1 MLHHGYTLK
10 GQIQVGHDRES
21 SCRLFFFS
29 LNDYVVVFLPGVAL
43 HLLNCSAEHAP
54 VHHILVHGDTV
65 PEFPYSFSR
74 TSYSDHFCQLE
85 GSARA
90 INTATA
96 LDTAELKGY
105 VIGLNI
111 DALVHMFRET
121 HLLPTKLAIL
131 HMALVHL
138 NDKLLVKMLLREL
151 CLDSTHPHC
160 SQLLSDY
167 LLGSTYSYMKFKCLD
182 SVKALLKFLP
192 LTENEGFRGH
202 LETDKRRQEVARI
215 TYVMLPDVEKGLA
228 KSDSFD
234 TTHVKG
240 VVQLKTYAQHTNPF
254 SALLDNLR
262 LSKQPIPRFSLKA
275 LSSKLTE
282 KSTEGGDGPD
292 EEEGTPKRSFLR
304 KLSDSFRKRGMAISK
319 AQHVLQKGLSFL
331 EQPNE
336 HDPHEERRQKLLSRS
351 LRNHLIKGKATSP
364 DRQDKYNK
372 VVQDYVSAQIEQ
384 SNSLLHT
391 VWTLLGYSRE
401 NHPAQMSLNEKGDV
415 RDCALFH
422 LAERFY
428 CSVEQY
434 AFPFP
439 KGFHL
444 FFTCIGFRC
453 LQPQLFLQYVNHHVF
468 HLTYEFLSRLISEL
482 GNDES
487 STELKFQILWRLDPV

>member
-1 MLHHGYTLK
+1 MLFMLHGENIGMYTFNLTHPPGTDIPLVLQGNPQVKEVCKSFHWYQWDSQYQRLYIICFQPKDSESSFEPALWCFEFPQDKPLIVMNLPLPLPFQEEEAINRPSYLDIPGFRTLQEENVNLKIVNLHNDASCGSLFVCYQHPLKSSSDLEGDHSKKDQKTLSYSVCMLHHGYTLK

-228 KSDSFD
+228 KVLL
-234 TTHVKG
+234 TT
-240 VVQLKTYAQHTNPF
+240 
-254 SALLDNLR
+254 R
-262 LSKQPIPRFSLKA
+262 
-275 LSSKLTE
+275 
-282 KSTEGGDGPD
+282 
-292 EEEGTPKRSFLR
+292 
-304 KLSDSFRKRGMAISK
+304 M
-319 AQHVLQKGLSFL
+319 
-331 EQPNE
+331 
-336 HDPHEERRQKLLSRS
+336 
-351 LRNHLIKGKATSP
+351 
-364 DRQDKYNK
+364 
-372 VVQDYVSAQIEQ
+372 
-384 SNSLLHT
+384 
-391 VWTLLGYSRE
+391 
-401 NHPAQMSLNEKGDV
+401 
-415 RDCALFH
+415 
-422 LAERFY
+422 
-428 CSVEQY
+428 
-434 AFPFP
+434 
-439 KGFHL
+439 
-444 FFTCIGFRC
+444 
-453 LQPQLFLQYVNHHVF
+453 
-468 HLTYEFLSRLISEL
+468 
-482 GNDES
+482 
-487 STELKFQILWRLDPV
+487 